1 MSDAV
6 IIQLITTG
14 GLIVVA
20 VLGNRKLN
28 RIGADA
34 REARD
39 QTANEHADAE
49 YPNLRDEL
57 TETRD
62 VAARAA
68 AEAKAAKGAT
78 HGLTRQV
85 ARLAS
90 WLEDL
95 STGSESTDDA
105 IDRAK
110 TAAARALARAVEERD
125 EKLDELRQ
133 EIPKVIRAEL
143 EQHVADCPLRNPPP
157 AATD

>member
-20 VLGNRKLN
+20 ILGNRKLN

-34 REARD
+34 KATRD
-39 QTANEHADAE
+39 QAENEHAEAE

-57 TETRD
+57 TATRE
-62 VAARAA
+62 VAKQALS
-68 AEAKAAKGAT
+68 ESKAAKGAT

-85 ARLAS
+85 ARLVS

-95 STGSESTDDA
+95 TTGSESTDDA
-105 IDRAK
+105 IERVK
-110 TAAARALARAVEERD
+110 TSGARALARAVEERD
-125 EKLDELRQ
+125 EKFAELREEIPRVIRDEL
-133 EIPKVIRAEL
+133 A
-143 EQHVADCPLRNPPP
+143 QHVADCPLRNPP
-157 AATD
+157 AGT